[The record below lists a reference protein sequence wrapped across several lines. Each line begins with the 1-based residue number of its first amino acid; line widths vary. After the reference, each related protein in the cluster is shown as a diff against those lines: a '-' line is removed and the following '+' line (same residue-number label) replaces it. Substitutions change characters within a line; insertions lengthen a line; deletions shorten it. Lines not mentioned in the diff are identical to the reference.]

1 MTALP
6 ARAKPAA
13 DPKRKKSLGR
23 RIWEY
28 RVIYLMLLPTVL
40 YFVLFK
46 CRAVWGMKLAF
57 YDYRP
62 RSEDVFAGWKY
73 FQQVFSSPTFGTII
87 RNTVMINLMRTL
99 LNWFFP
105 VAFAIMQHE
114 VQQKIFRKT
123 VQVVSYLPHFLSWVV
138 IYGIWA
144 SALQY
149 GGLLNNLYDLFGAE
163 YKNLL
168 LRSDTIVGVIGAS
181 SLWRNI
187 GWDSIIY
194 LAAILAID
202 TTLYDA
208 ATVDGASRWQIIRH
222 IILPALVPTM
232 ATILIL
238 NCGYIMDAGV
248 DQILVFQNTAVQNT
262 IEVLDTYV
270 YRVGLLQGSYSFAS
284 AAGLF
289 KSAVGLVFVVA
300 ARTASRRLTQSGAN
314 R

>member
-1 MTALP
+1 M
-6 ARAKPAA
+6 
-13 DPKRKKSLGR
+13 
-23 RIWEY
+23 
-28 RVIYLMLLPTVL
+28 
-40 YFVLFK
+40 
-46 CRAVWGMKLAF
+46 
-57 YDYRP
+57 
-62 RSEDVFAGWKY
+62 GWKY
-73 FQQVFSSPTFGTII
+73 FNQVFSSPTFGTII
-87 RNTVMINLMRTL
+87 WNTVKINLMRTL

-105 VAFAIMQHE
+105 VVFAIMQHE
-114 VQQKIFRKT
+114 VQHRLFRKS

-144 SALQY
+144 SAMQY
-149 GGLLNNLYDLFGAE
+149 GGLMNNIYDLFGRE

-168 LRSDTIVGVIGAS
+168 LRGDTIVGVIGAS

-208 ATVDGASRWQIIRH
+208 ATVDGANRWQTIRH
-222 IILPALVPTM
+222 VILPALVPTM

-248 DQILVFQNTAVQNT
+248 DQILVFQNTAVQNR

-270 YRVGLLQGSYSFAS
+270 YRVGLLQGSYSFSS

-289 KSAVGLVFVVA
+289 KSAVGLVFVIA
-300 ARTASRRLTQSGAN
+300 ARTASGRLTRADAS

>member
-1 MTALP
+1 MTGAVKA
-6 ARAKPAA
+6 ARIK
-13 DPKRKKSLGR
+13 PKRTLPQ
-23 RIWEY
+23 RIWDF
-28 RVIYLMLLPTVL
+28 RVIYLMLLPTL
-40 YFVLFK
+40 AYFILFK

-57 YDYRP
+57 YDYMP
-62 RSEDVFAGWKY
+62 RGKDVFAGWKY
-73 FQQVFSSPTFGTII
+73 FRQVFSSPTFGTII
-87 RNTVMINLMRTL
+87 WNTVKINLMRTL
-99 LNWFFP
+99 LCWFFP
-105 VAFAIMQHE
+105 VAFAVMQHE
-114 VQQKIFRKT
+114 IRHRVFRKT

-144 SALQY
+144 GALQY
-149 GGLLNNLYDLFGAE
+149 GGLLNNLYALFGAE

-168 LRSDTIVGVIGAS
+168 LRSDTIVGVIGAT

-202 TTLYDA
+202 NTLYDA

-222 IILPALVPTM
+222 VILPSLVPTM

-248 DQILVFQNTAVQNT
+248 DQILVFQNPAVLT
-262 IEVLDTYV
+262 RIEVLDTYV
-270 YRVGLLQGSYSFAS
+270 YRVGLVQGNYSFSS

-289 KSAVGLVFVVA
+289 KSAVGLVFVVL
-300 ARTASRRLTQSGAN
+300 ARTSAGRLTRGNQ
-314 R
+314 

>member
-1 MTALP
+1 MTAIG
-6 ARAKPAA
+6 AGGNGRI
-13 DPKRKKSLGR
+13 RKTLGR
-23 RIWEY
+23 RIWDY
-28 RVIYLMLLPTVL
+28 RVVYLMLLPTVL
-40 YFVLFK
+40 YFVLFR
-46 CRAVWGMKLAF
+46 CRAVWGMRLAF

-62 RSEDVFAGWKY
+62 RGEDVFAGWKY

-87 RNTVMINLMRTL
+87 WNTVKINLMRTL

-114 VQQKIFRKT
+114 VRQKAFRKT
-123 VQVVSYLPHFLSWVV
+123 VQVIFYLPHFLSWVV

-149 GGLLNNLYDLFGAE
+149 GGLLHNIYALFGAE

-202 TTLYDA
+202 NTLYYA
-208 ATVDGASRWQIIRH
+208 STVDGASRWQIIRH

-248 DQILVFQNTAVQNT
+248 DQILVFQNTAVQNR

-270 YRVGLLQGSYSFAS
+270 YRVGLLQGNYSFSS

-289 KSAVGLVFVVA
+289 KSIVGLVFVVT
-300 ARTASRRLTQSGAN
+300 ARIASRRLTQSGGG

>member
-1 MTALP
+1 MTQN
-6 ARAKPAA
+6 AKAA
-13 DPKRKKSLGR
+13 GVRTHGKPLLK
-23 RIWEY
+23 RIWDY
-28 RVIYLMLLPTVL
+28 RMIYLMLLPTVL

-57 YDYRP
+57 FDYRP
-62 RSEDVFAGWKY
+62 RGEDVWAGLKY
-73 FQQVFSSPTFGTII
+73 FRQVFSSPTFGTII
-87 RNTVMINLMRTL
+87 LNTIKISLMRTL

-105 VAFAIMQHE
+105 VVFALMQHE
-114 VQQKIFRKT
+114 VRRSGFRKT

-138 IYGIWA
+138 IYGIWKG
-144 SALQY
+144 ALDY
-149 GGLLNNLYDLFGAE
+149 GGMLNGIYSLLGLE

-181 SLWRNI
+181 SLWRGI

-202 TTLYDA
+202 TTLFDA
-208 ATVDGASRWQIIRH
+208 ATVDGASRMQIILH

-238 NCGYIMDAGV
+238 NCGSILDAGV
-248 DQILVFQNTAVQNT
+248 DQILVFQNPAVQNY

-270 YRVGLLQGSYSFAS
+270 YRVGLVNGSYSFAT

-289 KSAVGLVFVVA
+289 KSVVGLAFITL
-300 ARTASRRLTQSGAN
+300 ARWGSGRLDSESAL
-314 R
+314 

>member
-1 MTALP
+1 MTAI
-6 ARAKPAA
+6 AGKAKPVQHQ
-13 DPKRKKSLGR
+13 KSLLK
-23 RIWEY
+23 RIWDY
-28 RVIYLMLLPTVL
+28 KVIYLMLLPTVL

-46 CRAVWGMKLAF
+46 CQAVVGMKLAF
-57 YDYRP
+57 FDYKP
-62 RSEDVFAGWKY
+62 RGDDVWAGMKY
-73 FQQVFSSPTFGTII
+73 FNQVFSSPTFGAIMW
-87 RNTVMINLMRTL
+87 NTVKISLLRTV

-105 VAFAIMQHE
+105 VVFAIMQNE
-114 VQQKIFRKT
+114 VRSRGIRKT

-138 IYGIWA
+138 IYGIWKG
-144 SALQY
+144 ALDY
-149 GGLLNNLYDLFGAE
+149 GGMLNAIYNLFGVE

-181 SLWRNI
+181 SLWRGI

-208 ATVDGASRWQIIRH
+208 ATVDGASRMQIILH
-222 IILPALVPTM
+222 IILPSLVPTM

-238 NCGYIMDAGV
+238 NCGSILDAGV
-248 DQILVFQNTAVQNT
+248 DQILVFQNSAVQNY

-270 YRVGLLQGSYSFAS
+270 YRVGLVNGNYSFAT

-289 KSAVGLVFVVA
+289 KSVVGLAFITL
-300 ARTASRRLTQSGAN
+300 ARYGSSKLDKNSVL
-314 R
+314 

>member
-1 MTALP
+1 MPMTG
-6 ARAKPAA
+6 AA
-13 DPKRKKSLGR
+13 NAVSIKPKRTLAQ
-23 RIWEY
+23 RIWDF
-28 RVIYLMLLPTVL
+28 RVIYLMLLPTL
-40 YFVLFK
+40 AYFILFK

-57 YDYRP
+57 FDYMP
-62 RSEDVFAGWKY
+62 RGKDVFAGWKY
-73 FQQVFSSPTFGTII
+73 FRQVFSSPTFGDII
-87 RNTVMINLMRTL
+87 WNRVKINLMRTL
-99 LNWFFP
+99 LCWFFP

-114 VQQKIFRKT
+114 IKHKVFRKT

-149 GGLLNNLYDLFGAE
+149 GGLLNNIYDLFGAE

-168 LRSDTIVGVIGAS
+168 LRGDTIVGVIGAT

-202 TTLYDA
+202 NTLYDA
-208 ATVDGASRWQIIRH
+208 ATVDGANRWQIIRH
-222 IILPALVPTM
+222 VILPSLVPTM

-248 DQILVFQNTAVQNT
+248 DQILVFQNPAVLT
-262 IEVLDTYV
+262 RIEVLDTYV
-270 YRVGLLQGSYSFAS
+270 YRVGLVQGNYSFSS

-289 KSAVGLVFVVA
+289 KSAVGLVFVVL
-300 ARTASRRLTQSGAN
+300 ARTSAGHLTRGNQ
-314 R
+314 

>member
-1 MTALP
+1 MPMTG
-6 ARAKPAA
+6 AA
-13 DPKRKKSLGR
+13 NAVSIKPKRTLAQ
-23 RIWEY
+23 RIWDF
-28 RVIYLMLLPTVL
+28 RVIYLMLLPTL
-40 YFVLFK
+40 AYFILFK

-57 YDYRP
+57 FDYMP
-62 RSEDVFAGWKY
+62 RGKDVFAGWKY
-73 FQQVFSSPTFGTII
+73 FRQVFSSPTFGDII
-87 RNTVMINLMRTL
+87 WNTVKINLMRTL
-99 LNWFFP
+99 LCWFFP

-114 VQQKIFRKT
+114 IKHKVFRKT

-149 GGLLNNLYDLFGAE
+149 GGLLNNIYDLFGAE

-168 LRSDTIVGVIGAS
+168 LRGDTIVGVIGAT

-202 TTLYDA
+202 NTLYDA
-208 ATVDGASRWQIIRH
+208 ATVDGANRWQIIRH
-222 IILPALVPTM
+222 VILPSLVPTM

-248 DQILVFQNTAVQNT
+248 DQILVFQNPAVLT
-262 IEVLDTYV
+262 RIEVLDTYV
-270 YRVGLLQGSYSFAS
+270 YRVGLVQGNYSFSS

-289 KSAVGLVFVVA
+289 KSAVGLVFVVL
-300 ARTASRRLTQSGAN
+300 ARTSAGHLTRGNQ
-314 R
+314 

>member
-1 MTALP
+1 MSTAGIHVKRSRTLP
-6 ARAKPAA
+6 Q
-13 DPKRKKSLGR
+13 
-23 RIWEY
+23 RIWDY
-28 RVIYLMLLPTVL
+28 RVIYLMLLPTIL

-46 CRAVWGMKLAF
+46 GRAVWGMKLAF

-62 RSEDVFAGWKY
+62 RGDDVFVGWKY
-73 FQQVFSSPTFGTII
+73 FNQVFSSPTFGTII
-87 RNTVMINLMRTL
+87 WNTVKINLMRTL

-105 VAFAIMQHE
+105 VVFAIMQHE
-114 VQQKIFRKT
+114 VQHKAFRKS

-144 SALQY
+144 SAMQY
-149 GGLLNNLYDLFGAE
+149 SGLMNNIYDLFGRE

-208 ATVDGASRWQIIRH
+208 ATVDGANRWQTIRH
-222 IILPALVPTM
+222 VILPALVPTM

-248 DQILVFQNTAVQNT
+248 DQILVFQNTAVQNK

-270 YRVGLLQGSYSFAS
+270 YRVGLLQGNYSFSS

-289 KSAVGLVFVVA
+289 KSAVGLVFVIA
-300 ARTASRRLTQSGAN
+300 ARTASGKLTGAGST

>member
-1 MTALP
+1 MTVV
-6 ARAKPAA
+6 RASEKKKSA
-13 DPKRKKSLGR
+13 KSLGR
-23 RIWEY
+23 RIWDY
-28 RVIYLMLLPTVL
+28 RVIYLMLLPTIL

-57 YDYRP
+57 YDYMP
-62 RSEDVFAGWKY
+62 RGDDVFVGWKY

-87 RNTVMINLMRTL
+87 WNTVKINLIRTL

-105 VAFAIMQHE
+105 VTFAIMQHE
-114 VQQKIFRKT
+114 IRSGSFRKS
-123 VQVVSYLPHFLSWVV
+123 VQVISYLPHFLSWVV
-138 IYGIWA
+138 IFGIWN

-163 YKNLL
+163 YKNLM

-194 LAAILAID
+194 MAAILAID

-222 IILPALVPTM
+222 IILPSLVPTM

-248 DQILVFQNTAVQNT
+248 DQILVFQNTAVQNR

-270 YRVGLLQGSYSFAS
+270 YRVGLLQGNYSFAS

-289 KSAVGLVFVVA
+289 KSVVGLVFVVT
-300 ARTASRRLTQSGAN
+300 ARTASSRLSRAGET

>member
-1 MTALP
+1 MTAL
-6 ARAKPAA
+6 AAKTEKPAEKKPA
-13 DPKRKKSLGR
+13 KSLWR
-23 RIWEY
+23 RIWDY
-28 RVIYLMLLPTVL
+28 RVIYLMLLPTIL

-62 RSEDVFAGWKY
+62 RGEDVFAGWKF
-73 FQQVFSSPTFGTII
+73 FQQVFSSPTK
-87 RNTVMINLMRTL
+87 INLMRTL

-114 VQQKIFRKT
+114 VQRKAFRKT

-149 GGLLNNLYDLFGAE
+149 NGLLNNLYDLFGAE

-248 DQILVFQNTAVQNT
+248 DQILVFQNTAVQNK

-270 YRVGLLQGSYSFAS
+270 YRVGLLQGNYSFSS

-300 ARTASRRLTQSGAN
+300 ARTASRSLTQSGG

>member
-62 RSEDVFAGWKY
+62 RGEDVFAGWKY

-208 ATVDGASRWQIIRH
+208 ATVDGASRLQQLIH
-222 IILPALVPTM
+222 VTLPSILP
-232 ATILIL
+232 TIVIMLIL
-238 NCGYIMDAGV
+238 ESGKVLNVGYEKAYAM
-248 DQILVFQNTAVQNT
+248 QNDLNLAVSEVISTYSYKRGLEAMEYDYATA
-262 IEVLDTYV
+262 I
-270 YRVGLLQGSYSFAS
+270 
-284 AAGLF
+284 GLF
-289 KSAVGLVFVVA
+289 NSVISFTMLITVNAIAK
-300 ARTASRRLTQSGAN
+300 RASETSLF
-314 R
+314 

>member
-1 MTALP
+1 MTA
-6 ARAKPAA
+6 ARAAGKKQPV
-13 DPKRKKSLGR
+13 KSLGR

-28 RVIYLMLLPTVL
+28 RVIYLMLLPTIL
-40 YFVLFK
+40 YFVFFK

-62 RSEDVFAGWKY
+62 RGDDIFVGWKY
-73 FQQVFSSPTFGTII
+73 FQQVFSSPTFGAII
-87 RNTVMINLMRTL
+87 WNTVKINLMRTL

-114 VQQKIFRKT
+114 IQSRSFRKT
-123 VQVVSYLPHFLSWVV
+123 VQVISYLPHFLSWVV
-138 IYGIWA
+138 IFGIWN

-149 GGLLNNLYDLFGAE
+149 GGLLNNLYDLFGIE
-163 YKNLL
+163 YKNLM
-168 LRSDTIVGVIGAS
+168 LRSDTIVGVIGGS

-194 LAAILAID
+194 MAAILAID

-248 DQILVFQNTAVQNT
+248 DQILVFQNTAVQNK

-270 YRVGLLQGSYSFAS
+270 YRVGLLQGNYSFAS

-289 KSAVGLVFVVA
+289 KSVVGLVFVVA
-300 ARTASRRLTQSGAN
+300 ARTASGRLTRAGGT

>member
-1 MTALP
+1 MSTAIIRPDRGRSLP
-6 ARAKPAA
+6 
-13 DPKRKKSLGR
+13 R

-40 YFVLFK
+40 YFILFK
-46 CRAVWGMKLAF
+46 FRAVWGMKLAF

-62 RSEDVFAGWKY
+62 RGDDVFVGWKY
-73 FQQVFSSPTFGTII
+73 FTQVFSSPTFGTII
-87 RNTVMINLMRTL
+87 WNTVKINLMRTL

-105 VAFAIMQHE
+105 VVFAIMQHE
-114 VQQKIFRKT
+114 VQHRFFRKS

-144 SALQY
+144 SAMQY
-149 GGLLNNLYDLFGAE
+149 GGLMNNIYDLFGRE

-208 ATVDGASRWQIIRH
+208 ATVDGANRWQTIRH
-222 IILPALVPTM
+222 VILPALVPTM

-248 DQILVFQNTAVQNT
+248 DQILVFQNTAVQNR

-270 YRVGLLQGSYSFAS
+270 YRVGLLQGSYSFSS

-289 KSAVGLVFVVA
+289 KSAVGLVFVIA
-300 ARTASRRLTQSGAN
+300 ARTASGRLTRADAS

>member
-1 MTALP
+1 MSTAGIRPGRGRSLP
-6 ARAKPAA
+6 
-13 DPKRKKSLGR
+13 R
-23 RIWEY
+23 RIWDY

-40 YFVLFK
+40 YFILFK
-46 CRAVWGMKLAF
+46 FRAVWGMKLAF

-62 RSEDVFAGWKY
+62 RGDDVFVGWKY
-73 FQQVFSSPTFGTII
+73 FNQVFSSPTFGTII
-87 RNTVMINLMRTL
+87 WNTVKINLMRTL

-105 VAFAIMQHE
+105 VVFAIMQHE
-114 VQQKIFRKT
+114 VQHRLFRKS

-144 SALQY
+144 SAMQY
-149 GGLLNNLYDLFGAE
+149 GGLMNNIYDLFGRE

-168 LRSDTIVGVIGAS
+168 LRGDTIVGVIGAS

-208 ATVDGASRWQIIRH
+208 ATVDGANRWQTIRH
-222 IILPALVPTM
+222 VILPALVPTM

-248 DQILVFQNTAVQNT
+248 DQILVFQNTAVQNR

-270 YRVGLLQGSYSFAS
+270 YRVGLLQGSYSFSS

-289 KSAVGLVFVVA
+289 KSAVGLVFVIA
-300 ARTASRRLTQSGAN
+300 ARTASGRLTRADAS